1 VCELVFV
8 PVNGL
13 TPSQKGAIAEAE
25 IAAAATRA
33 GIVVL
38 RPDTDGRR
46 YDLVFD
52 TGPHLLRVQCKYA
65 IRKGDVIVVYT
76 GTCRLTPSGYKRTT
90 YTREQVDLVAVFCP
104 DVDECFFIPIGEVEG
119 KYVVH
124 LRLAVARNN
133 QKMGV
138 TMADDYRLG
147 AVAQLGERRHGMPEV
162 RGSIPLSSTGPKAA

>member
-1 VCELVFV
+1 
-8 PVNGL
+8 VNGL

-33 GIVVL
+33 GVVVL

-52 TGPHLLRVQCKYA
+52 TGPALLRVQCKYA
-65 IRKGDVIVVYT
+65 NRKGDVIVVYT

-90 YTREQVDLVAVFCP
+90 YTRDEVDLIAVFCP
-104 DVDECFFIPIGEVEG
+104 DVDECFLIPIRAVEG
-119 KYVVH
+119 RHVLH
-124 LRLAVARNN
+124 LRLAAAKNN
-133 QKMGV
+133 QKLGV

-147 AVAQLGERRHGMPEV
+147 AVAQLGERRHGMAEV
-162 RGSIPLSSTGPKAA
+162 RGSSPLSSTGPKAA